1 MKLTNKL
8 FLYFGILFFF
18 TINIFGM
25 VLIQSNFNLTVKNT
39 VNASLGE
46 YSVIYTNLESKETM
60 SNIFLTNRD
69 IIKIKSDSY
78 LKNINNP
85 NISLEFRTLD
95 KKMFYSTK
103 NSDILY
109 SEKIYN
115 IKDNLSNYMIY
126 KEENNKILLI
136 TNIISIN
143 NNKYY
148 FTYMNNLDNLYNDRI
163 KSIFTLIK
171 LNVVIGVFLLFIIY
185 LISIEITKP
194 INNLIDSM
202 EDIIEG
208 NYNKKIYL

>member
-109 SEKIYN
+109 S
-115 IKDNLSNYMIY
+115 
-126 KEENNKILLI
+126 
-136 TNIISIN
+136 
-143 NNKYY
+143 
-148 FTYMNNLDNLYNDRI
+148 
-163 KSIFTLIK
+163 
-171 LNVVIGVFLLFIIY
+171 
-185 LISIEITKP
+185 
-194 INNLIDSM
+194 
-202 EDIIEG
+202 
-208 NYNKKIYL
+208 

>member
-171 LNVVIGVFLLFIIY
+171 LNVVIGFFYYLLYI
-185 LISIEITKP
+185 
-194 INNLIDSM
+194 
-202 EDIIEG
+202 
-208 NYNKKIYL
+208 